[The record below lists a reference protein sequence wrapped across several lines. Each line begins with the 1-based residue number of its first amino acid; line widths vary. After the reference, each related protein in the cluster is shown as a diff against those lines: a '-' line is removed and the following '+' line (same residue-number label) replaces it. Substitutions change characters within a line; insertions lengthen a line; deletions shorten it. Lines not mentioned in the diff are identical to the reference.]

1 MSRGDMTLKCVAY
14 GLALAAVAVLNY
26 TLFVSLPLPVPLL
39 LPMLAVA
46 AGTLEGPG
54 FGGGLGAAAGL
65 LMSAAGHA
73 PLWAIPLLAL
83 LGWAAGVL
91 ARQVLRRD
99 LIGHLVCAAGAM
111 LLWELWQV
119 GSRLVRGVAGARVLL
134 QTAWPELLWTMVL
147 SLPVYALARFCCV
160 HYGRIYHE

>member
-1 MSRGDMTLKCVAY
+1 MTLKCIAY
-14 GLALAAVAVLNY
+14 GLALTAVTVLNY

-39 LPMLAVA
+39 LPMLAA
-46 AGTLEGPG
+46 AVGTLEGPG
-54 FGGGLGAAAGL
+54 FGAGLGAAAGL
-65 LMSAAGHA
+65 LMSAAAHS
-73 PLWAIPLLAL
+73 PLWSIPLLAL

-99 LIGHLVCAAGAM
+99 LIGHLVCSGGAL

-119 GSRLVRGVAGARVLL
+119 GSRLLRGVAGARVLL

-147 SLPVYALARFCCV
+147 SLPVYALARFCCA
-160 HYGRIYHE
+160 HYGRIYYE

>member
-1 MSRGDMTLKCVAY
+1 MNRSDITLKCVAY

-39 LPMLAVA
+39 LPMLTVA
-46 AGTLEGPG
+46 AGTLEGAG
-54 FGGGLGAAAGL
+54 FGSGLGAAAGL

-73 PLWAIPLLAL
+73 GLWVIPLLAL

-91 ARQVLRRD
+91 AQQVLRRD

-119 GSRLVRGVAGARVLL
+119 GSRLIRGVAGARALL
-134 QTAWPELLWTMVL
+134 QTAWPELLWTMIL
-147 SLPVYALARFCCV
+147 SLPVYALARFCCI

>member
-1 MSRGDMTLKCVAY
+1 MTLKCVAY

-39 LPMLAVA
+39 LPMLTVA

-54 FGGGLGAAAGL
+54 FGSGLGTAAGL

-73 PLWAIPLLAL
+73 GLWVIPLLAL